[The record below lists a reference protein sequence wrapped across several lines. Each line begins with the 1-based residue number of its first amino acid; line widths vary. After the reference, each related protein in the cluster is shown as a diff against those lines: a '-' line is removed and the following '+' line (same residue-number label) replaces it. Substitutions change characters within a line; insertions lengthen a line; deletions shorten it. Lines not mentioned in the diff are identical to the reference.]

1 MDNDKINIGK
11 RLSEEILSRYKSK
24 REFALSIGVS
34 PQALQDY
41 LKGKTTPGRQM
52 LEKFKKA
59 GLDINYILYGEAS
72 GEGSIRHSEPA
83 EASQLR
89 AELQQLRSEIA
100 QLRHELA
107 KREGQIELLKSLLEE
122 AERAK
127 GGGVIPFK
135 GADDPRLKP
144 KQKSKIKPPD

>member
-1 MDNDKINIGK
+1 MDEEKKYIGK
-11 RLSEEILSRYKSK
+11 RLAEEILRHYRSK
-24 REFALSIGVS
+24 RQFALNISVS

-41 LKGKTTPGRQM
+41 LNGRIIPGRSM

-72 GEGSIRHSEPA
+72 GEVALRHSEPA

-89 AELQQLRSEIA
+89 AELQQLHSEIA
-100 QLRHELA
+100 RLHHELA
-107 KREGQIELLKSLLEE
+107 KREGQIELLKSLLQE

-144 KQKSKIKPPD
+144 KQKPKVKPSD

>member
-1 MDNDKINIGK
+1 MNKDKSIGQ
-11 RLSEEILSRYKSK
+11 RLSEEILKHYKSK
-24 REFALSIGVS
+24 RQFALTIGLL
-34 PQALQDY
+34 PQSLNNY
-41 LKGKTTPGRQM
+41 LKGDILPGRQM

-72 GEGSIRHSEPA
+72 GEVALRHSEPA

-89 AELQQLRSEIA
+89 AELQQLHSEIA
-100 QLRHELA
+100 RLHHELA
-107 KREGQIELLKSLLEE
+107 KREGQIELLKSLLQE

-144 KQKSKIKPPD
+144 KQKPKVKPSD